1 MSTYTE
7 NVGNKLNELLERTY
21 DAEKGFKKA
30 AENADNTA
38 LKSYFNEKA
47 RERYD
52 FGHELKSEIRS
63 FGQEV
68 EKGGSV
74 TGSLHRTW
82 MDIKSLFSA
91 DDAESMLEESIRGE
105 KAALDEYDDVLSE
118 TSLPLSTKNILM
130 AQRDKISSGLN
141 KIRTLEDLRD

>member
-30 AENADNTA
+30 AENADNSA
-38 LKSYFNEKA
+38 LQSYFNQKA
-47 RERYD
+47 QERYD

-68 EKGGSV
+68 EKGGSI

-82 MDIKSLFSA
+82 MDVKSLFSA
-91 DDAESMLEESIRGE
+91 DDAESMLEEAIRGE
-105 KAALDEYDDVLSE
+105 KAALDEYDDVLE
-118 TSLPLSTKNILM
+118 EASLPLSTKNVLM
-130 AQRDKISSGLN
+130 SQRNKISSGLS